1 MRFQIFILKL
11 PRPVDVLFKFS
22 QKIIIFPL
30 LELDEW
36 LVLQR
41 SFKVHHCIAHKLL
54 HLKRIE
60 VFLVRNDVSCRLPD
74 IFYLPELDSQHL
86 IVFIKVLLQIV
97 VSHAS
102 GELIKDGLKSSVE
115 LRLKSGNHLVVF
127 AVSLGI
133 PI

>member
-11 PRPVDVLFKFS
+11 PRPVDVLFKLS
-22 QKIIIFPL
+22 QKIIVFPL

-41 SFKVHHCIAHKLL
+41 SFKIHHCIANKLL

-60 VFLVRNDVSCRLPD
+60 VFLVRNNVSCRLPD
-74 IFYLPELDSQHL
+74 ILNLSELDSQHL

-97 VSHAS
+97 VCHAS
-102 GELIKDGLKSSVE
+102 GELIEDCLESSIE
-115 LRLKSGNHLVVF
+115 LRLKSGNHLVIF